1 MNKRI
6 IINIIIAVLFLS
18 IGVNASLIYSAINIE
33 FNPNDPDWNVTNI
46 NEAVNDIHEN
56 YFSVSDLK
64 EYLKESDYDIQ
75 DINNKSELVEYFDLY
90 NSNLFRDLTKFFASS
105 PSNTTSSNTTTRTF
119 SLNTSVKGLASDNYY
134 NTSNIKSLSISKNS
148 LTINSCAGYGVGFVQ
163 NLEPEENYK
172 FIAESTSS
180 YRQIDVS
187 FYTKDGTHISHTSS
201 KTNELLF
208 TVPSNAYYSILIF
221 NVKDGNCSI
230 KPTVTYN
237 NIQLRKI

>member
-75 DINNKSELVEYFDLY
+75 DINE
-90 NSNLFRDLTKFFASS
+90 
-105 PSNTTSSNTTTRTF
+105 
-119 SLNTSVKGLASDNYY
+119 
-134 NTSNIKSLSISKNS
+134 I
-148 LTINSCAGYGVGFVQ
+148 VGKVQ
-163 NLEPEENYK
+163 MN
-172 FIAESTSS
+172 
-180 YRQIDVS
+180 
-187 FYTKDGTHISHTSS
+187 
-201 KTNELLF
+201 
-208 TVPSNAYYSILIF
+208 
-221 NVKDGNCSI
+221 
-230 KPTVTYN
+230 
-237 NIQLRKI
+237 